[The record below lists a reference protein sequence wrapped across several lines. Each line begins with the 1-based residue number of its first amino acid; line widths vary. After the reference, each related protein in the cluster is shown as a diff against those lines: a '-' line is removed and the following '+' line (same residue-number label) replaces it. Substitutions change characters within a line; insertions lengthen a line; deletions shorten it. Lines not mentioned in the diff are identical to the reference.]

1 MLVIKFLVCSWIT
14 QRSLPLLVG
23 GELRDDRAR
32 PFVLAVS
39 IEQTDSRRSCLTV
52 FCSLTRTATKCKS
65 HTDEYDDESP
75 IASLHRLLRMYVRM
89 YVCMCVCA
97 YVCTMHVPF
106 DTLVARVLFS
116 IVGHRT
122 WLRGKIVALFV
133 FGFLKCDPVSVVYLR
148 DLSDATPLFL
158 PSTHLPYLS
167 FGGYRASCKRLA
179 TFHRFSPN

>member
-1 MLVIKFLVCSWIT
+1 
-14 QRSLPLLVG
+14 
-23 GELRDDRAR
+23 
-32 PFVLAVS
+32 
-39 IEQTDSRRSCLTV
+39 
-52 FCSLTRTATKCKS
+52 
-65 HTDEYDDESP
+65 
-75 IASLHRLLRMYVRM
+75 
-89 YVCMCVCA
+89 
-97 YVCTMHVPF
+97 MHVLF

-179 TFHRFSPN
+179 TFHRFEDFRQTDLLFAFSRVSRSLYRTTR

>member
-39 IEQTDSRRSCLTV
+39 IEQTDSRRSCFTV

-89 YVCMCVCA
+89 YVCV
-97 YVCTMHVPF
+97 YVRMYVLCT
-106 DTLVARVLFS
+106 
-116 IVGHRT
+116 
-122 WLRGKIVALFV
+122 
-133 FGFLKCDPVSVVYLR
+133 C
-148 DLSDATPLFL
+148 PLIL
-158 PSTHLPYLS
+158 
-167 FGGYRASCKRLA
+167 
-179 TFHRFSPN
+179 